1 MIEFPPYRLDLHAG
15 RLWHGEEPV
24 ALRPKAWALLC
35 YLAERPGILVTKDEL
50 HMAVWGDTIVSD
62 DTLTRTLG
70 ELRQVLGD
78 DAQTPRVIE
87 TVHRRGFRFIAPLPG
102 LPAEKGAAAPPSAP
116 WVLAPG
122 SQTATLVGRDQDLA
136 RLGALF
142 AEASAGRRQVVFI
155 EGEPGIGKSVLV
167 EAFLHALTSND
178 AALIGYGQCVEQYG
192 PQEPYMA
199 VLETL
204 ERLSQ
209 GPHAGLVLSA
219 LHSVAPSW
227 LAQIPS
233 LLRPNDLE
241 SIRQKHADVT
251 PHRMLREFAGL
262 VETISSQKPLV
273 MVLEDLHWS
282 DQGTVDLFS
291 VLAQRPEAARLMLI
305 GTYRPAHAAALDHPI
320 QQVRTLLR
328 ARGRCEDIALEY
340 LRPSDVRAYLERRFP
355 ASRVADEVA
364 DVVHAHTDGNPLFMI
379 VLVDHL
385 VARGWLGK
393 DETTWSLTAT
403 RSMIEQEVP
412 DNLRQLIEG
421 QLRFVSP
428 EEREVLEV
436 ASVAGAGAAFDAP
449 AVAAGLGAAAETVE
463 SVCHRLCGTP
473 RWLHYLGNR
482 EWPDGTL
489 VARYAFRH
497 ALYRRTL
504 HDHLSPSR
512 RAAVHERIGRRLE
525 SGFTGRTAEVAS
537 ELAWHFEAGRDQR
550 RALTYLEQGATR
562 AYDRRAY
569 RDVIACLEPAL
580 RLLGGLPD
588 TAERAGDELRLRRLY
603 AAVVSQTTGYASDIV
618 LDNLT
623 RTLSLC
629 ERLAAAPAR
638 FDALCSLLLFHAN
651 GGDLVRAEAVGNRLG
666 PLAERLSASAALQ
679 CHFLRGSAAFW
690 RGNLA
695 AAKPLLA
702 QALASPATLEE
713 ADRPYGVHPMVAARS
728 FEGLRRWMTGDA
740 AGARS
745 VQDEAMILAEQH
757 GRPFTIAQAATF
769 AARILLLEEDWGAAG
784 KLAAR
789 AIDLSDAYGFP
800 RWRGDALVAHGRALV
815 AEGDCD
821 RGLAEMREGLD
832 VLRLSGLR
840 LGSSVHLGL
849 LAEGCLH
856 LDRVDEGL
864 AAVEA
869 GLTYSRAS
877 GECVFDADLWRLRGE
892 LLARRARRA
901 GRGRTAVP
909 AEVSECFEKART
921 VARSQGARRLEER
934 ACRRP
939 PGQRHGEK

>member
-1 MIEFPPYRLDLHAG
+1 MIEFSPYRLDLHAG

-50 HMAVWGDTIVSD
+50 HVAVWGDTIVSD

-87 TVHRRGFRFIAPLPG
+87 TVHRRGFRFIAPRPG
-102 LPAEKGAAAPPSAP
+102 LPAEKGAAAPSSAP
-116 WVLAPG
+116 WVPAPC

-136 RLGALF
+136 RLRALF
-142 AEASAGRRQVVFI
+142 AQASAGRRQVVFI

-209 GPHAGLVLSA
+209 GPHAGVVLSA

-233 LLRPNDLE
+233 LLRANDLD
-241 SIRQKHADVT
+241 STRQRHADVT

-262 VETISSQKPLV
+262 VETISSKKPLV

-320 QQVRTLLR
+320 QQVRALLR

-385 VARGWLGK
+385 VARGWLAKG
-393 DETTWSLTAT
+393 ETTWRVTAT

-421 QLRFVSP
+421 QLRFLSP

-436 ASVAGAGAAFDAP
+436 ASVAGATFDAP
-449 AVAAGLGAAAETVE
+449 AVAAGLGVAPESVE
-463 SVCHRLCGTP
+463 SVCHRLCGMP

-482 EWPDGTL
+482 EWPDGML

-497 ALYRRTL
+497 ALYQRTL

-525 SGFTGRTAEVAS
+525 AGFAGRTAEVAS

-550 RALTYLEQGATR
+550 RALTYLEQGANR
-562 AYDRRAY
+562 ADDRRAY
-569 RDVIACLEPAL
+569 GDVIACLEPAL
-580 RLLGGLPD
+580 RLLDGLPD
-588 TAERAGDELRLRRLY
+588 TAERAGEELRLRRLY
-603 AAVVSQTTGYASDIV
+603 AAVLSQTTGYASDIV
-618 LDNLT
+618 FDNLT

-629 ERLAAAPAR
+629 ERLSANPAR
-638 FDALCSLLLFHAN
+638 FDALCALLLFHAN
-651 GGDLVRAEAVGNRLG
+651 GGDLVRAEAVGNQLASISARLG
-666 PLAERLSASAALQ
+666 ASAALQ
-679 CHFLRGSAAFW
+679 CHFLRGATAVW

-695 AAKPLLA
+695 AAKPLLT

-713 ADRPYGVHPMVAARS
+713 ADRPYGVNPVVAARS
-728 FEGLRRWMTGDA
+728 FEGLRRWLTGDA
-740 AGARS
+740 EGARS
-745 VQDEAMILAEQH
+745 IQAEAMTLAEEH

-769 AARILLLEEDWGAAG
+769 AARILLLEEDWGAAQ

-789 AIDLSDAYGFP
+789 AIDLSDEYGFP
-800 RWRGDALVAHGRALV
+800 RWRGSALVIHGRAV
-815 AEGDCD
+815 AAEDDGD
-821 RGLAEMREGLD
+821 RGLAEMREGLEA
-832 VLRLSGLR
+832 LRLAGLR
-840 LGSSVHLGL
+840 LGNSAQLAL
-849 LAEGCLH
+849 LTEVCLQ

-869 GLTYSRAS
+869 GLIYSRES
-877 GECVFDADLWRLRGE
+877 GECVFAADLWRLRGE
-892 LLARRARRA
+892 LLARRAPRT
-901 GRGRTAVP
+901 GRGRTAMP
-909 AEVSECFEKART
+909 AEVSECFEKARA
-921 VARSQGARRLEER
+921 VARSQGARRLEQR

>member
-1 MIEFPPYRLDLHAG
+1 MIEFPPFRLDLRAG

-24 ALRPKAWALLC
+24 ALRPKAWTLLC

-50 HMAVWGDTIVSD
+50 HAAGWGDTIVSD

-87 TVHRRGFRFIAPLPG
+87 TVHRRGFRFIAQLPG
-102 LPAEKGAAAPPSAP
+102 FPGEKAAAAPPSVP
-116 WVLAPG
+116 WVPAPG

-142 AEASAGRRQVVFI
+142 ARASAGRRQVVFI

-167 EAFLHALTSND
+167 EAYLHALRSSND
-178 AALIGYGQCVEQYG
+178 AALIGYGQCVEQFG

-199 VLETL
+199 VLEVL

-209 GPHAGLVLSA
+209 GPHASLVLSA
-219 LHSVAPSW
+219 LRSVAPSW

-241 SIRQKHADVT
+241 SIRQRHADVT
-251 PHRMLREFAGL
+251 PNRMLREFAGL

-273 MVLEDLHWS
+273 VVLEDLHWS

-328 ARGRCEDIALEY
+328 ARGRCQDIALEY
-340 LRPSDVRAYLERRFP
+340 LRPLDVRAYLERRFH

-385 VARGWLGK
+385 VARGWLAK

-421 QLRFVSP
+421 QLRFLSP

-436 ASVAGAGAAFDAP
+436 ASVAGAAFDAP
-449 AVAAGLGAAAETVE
+449 AVAAGLGAEAESVE

-482 EWPDGTL
+482 EWPDGML
-489 VARYAFRH
+489 AARYAFRH
-497 ALYRRTL
+497 ALYQRTL

-525 SGFTGRTAEVAS
+525 AGFTGRTAEVAS
-537 ELAWHFEAGRDQR
+537 ELAWHFEVGRDQP

-580 RLLGGLPD
+580 RLLDSLPD
-588 TAERAGDELRLRRLY
+588 AAERAGDELRLRRLY
-603 AAVVSQTTGYASDIV
+603 AAVLSQTAGYASDIV

-651 GGDLVRAEAVGNRLG
+651 GGDLVRAEAVGNQLA
-666 PLAERLSASAALQ
+666 PLSARLSASAALQ
-679 CHFLRGSAAFW
+679 CRFLRGAAALW

-695 AAKPLLA
+695 VAQTFLA

-713 ADRPYGVHPMVAARS
+713 ADRPYGVNPVVAARS
-728 FEGLRRWMTGDA
+728 FEGLRRWVTGNA

-745 VQDEAMILAEQH
+745 IQDEAMILAEQH
-757 GRPFTIAQAATF
+757 GRPFTIAQASTF
-769 AARILLLEEDWGAAG
+769 AAIVLLLEEDWGAAG

-800 RWRGDALVAHGRALV
+800 RWRGDALVAHGRAVV
-815 AEGDCD
+815 AEGDGD

-832 VLRLSGLR
+832 VLRLAGLR
-840 LGSSVHLGL
+840 LGSSVHHGL
-849 LAEGCLH
+849 LADGCLH

-864 AAVEA
+864 AVIEA
-869 GLTYSRAS
+869 GLTYARES
-877 GECVFDADLWRLRGE
+877 GECVFDAELWRLRGE
-892 LLARRARRA
+892 LLARRAPRA
-901 GRGRTAVP
+901 GRGRTAMP
-909 AEVSECFEKART
+909 AEVSECFERARA
-921 VARSQGARRLEER
+921 VAGSQGARRLEQR

-939 PGQRHGEK
+939 PDQRHGGK